1 MIKTVSSNLKG
12 TRPQDFQSAYV
23 LLLGKNGAGKSR
35 LAHSIEL
42 ALCGQ
47 AVDMAGKDVKLK
59 RRLVQMVAGEEP
71 VKDVEVAVEM
81 NDGRYYEYGK
91 QRFYRYRNV
100 VKECMD
106 AMTGSGDAFYRFLLQ
121 NSSDDWPVKLDYPKW
136 DALVTRHGSYRMG
149 LLKMEETLRKS
160 VTSHRSKLK
169 ELDIVLKYHRTDD
182 LVTDREV
189 ASNDL
194 KSAQGLLKQVQ
205 DRIRSFG
212 RRVADVVEK
221 KAYRWMPV
229 KARRLRIVDMPDG
242 DVCVCFDADLV
253 PSGAE
258 TVILAM
264 ALGAVLFDPDYSLF
278 ILPDKAYDSVT
289 LARIMRVAR
298 TLPVGAGVFIQSTI
312 EPDSAEYSPTDMGW
326 DVVKVGHNY
335 SDLQ

>member
-1 MIKTVSSNLKG
+1 MIKSVRSNLKG

-35 LAHSIEL
+35 LAHAIEL

-59 RRLVQMVAGEEP
+59 RRLSQMVASSEL

-100 VKECMD
+100 IKECMD
-106 AMTGSGDAFYRFLLQ
+106 AMIGSGDAFYRFLLEH
-121 NSSDDWPVKLDYPKW
+121 SSEDWPVKLDYPRW
-136 DALVTRHGSYRMG
+136 DAMVTQHGSYRKG

-160 VTSHRSKLK
+160 VTAHRATLK
-169 ELDIVLKYHRTDD
+169 ELNIVLKYHRSEDILAD
-182 LVTDREV
+182 KEV
-189 ASNDL
+189 AENDL

-212 RRVADVVEK
+212 RRIADVVEK

-229 KARRLRIVDMPDG
+229 KTRRLRIVDMPDG
-242 DVCVCFDADLV
+242 DVCVCFNADLV

-264 ALGAVLFDPDYSLF
+264 ALAAVLFDPDDSLF
-278 ILPDKAYDSVT
+278 ILPDKAYDANT

-312 EPDSAEYSPTDMGW
+312 EPDADEYSPTDFGW
-326 DVVKVGHNY
+326 DVVKVGHDY